1 MAALTNA
8 RNTPEMADGGRM
20 RTYPVEANTNVYLGG
35 IVALNAAGNAV
46 PASATTTV
54 ANALKIIGRAE
65 RVTNGIPGQNAIN
78 NPGAAG
84 AISITA
90 RKGVFLYATDG
101 SVGVAQVGLVCF
113 ALDDNNVTAADRAD
127 RASGASVQ
135 QYAAAGVVVAIDPSG
150 QVWVDFWHQSTASA

>member
-1 MAALTNA
+1 MAALTTA

-20 RTYPVEANTNVYLGG
+20 RSYPVEANTSIFLGG

-54 ANALKIIGRAE
+54 ANALKVVGRAE
-65 RVTNGIPGQNAIN
+65 RVVNGIPGENALN

-84 AISITA
+84 AISIA
-90 RKGVFLYATDG
+90 VRKGVFLYSTDG
-101 SVGVAQVGLVCF
+101 SVGAAQVGQVCF
-113 ALDDNNVTAADRAD
+113 ALDDNNVTATD

-135 QYAAAGVVVAIDPSG
+135 QYAAAGTVVAIDSSG
-150 QVWVDFWHQSTASA
+150 QVWVDFWHQSNAAA

>member
-20 RTYPVEANTNVYLGG
+20 RVYPVEANTNIYLGG
-35 IVALNAAGNAV
+35 IVALDAAGNAV

-54 ANALKIIGRAE
+54 ANQLKIIGRAE
-65 RVTNGIPGQNAIN
+65 YVSNGIPGQNAIN

-84 AISITA
+84 ALSITA

-101 SVGVAQVGLVCF
+101 SVGAAQVGLICF
-113 ALDDNNVTAADRAD
+113 ALDDNNVTSAD
-127 RASGASVQ
+127 RASGAAVQ
-135 QYAAAGVVVAIDPSG
+135 QYAAAGTVVAIDPSG
-150 QVWVDFWHQSTASA
+150 QVWVDFWHQATGAA

>member
-1 MAALTNA
+1 MAALSNS

-20 RTYPVEANTNVYLGG
+20 RVYPVEANTNIYLGG
-35 IVALNAAGNAV
+35 MVALNAAGNAV

-54 ANALKIIGRAE
+54 ANAQRVVGRAE
-65 RVTNGIPGQNAIN
+65 YVKSGIPVQNAIN

-101 SVGVAQVGLVCF
+101 SVGAAQLGLNCF
-113 ALDDNNVTAADRAD
+113 ALDDNTVTALD

-135 QYAAAGVVVAIDPSG
+135 QYAAAGQVVAIDPSG
-150 QVWVDFWHQSTASA
+150 QVWVDFWHQSVALA

>member
-20 RTYPVEANTNVYLGG
+20 RVYPVEANTNVYLGG

-54 ANALKIIGRAE
+54 ANALKVVGRAE
-65 RVTNGIPGQNAIN
+65 YVKNGIPGQNAIN
-78 NPGAAG
+78 NPGTAG
-84 AISITA
+84 AIAITA

-101 SVGVAQVGLVCF
+101 SVGAAQVGLVCF
-113 ALDDNNVTAADRAD
+113 ALDDNAVTATDR
-127 RASGASVQ
+127 SGGGVQ
-135 QYAAAGVVVAIDPSG
+135 QYAAAGTVVAIDPSG

>member
-1 MAALTNA
+1 MAALTNS

-20 RTYPVEANTNVYLGG
+20 RVYPVEANTNIYLGG

-54 ANALKIIGRAE
+54 ANALKIVGRAE
-65 RVTNGIPGQNAIN
+65 YVKSGIPGQNAIN

-101 SVGVAQVGLVCF
+101 SVGAAQLGLVCF
-113 ALDDNNVTAADRAD
+113 ALDDNNVTATD

-135 QYAAAGVVVAIDPSG
+135 QYAAAGMVVAIDPSG
-150 QVWVDFWHQSTASA
+150 QVWVDFWHQATVAA